1 VSKKGRDAKKGGG
14 RRRPKAGS
22 SDSKRTLAT
31 IAMKATSHPTREL
44 ILRELKEGPRSTLE
58 LEAATGEDRY
68 NLYHHLG
75 VLEDARLVTSS
86 VGEGRTK
93 TFELREAKRPE
104 VAFLV
109 LDRSDEEEAEILEK
123 VVDLLERETPDG
135 IPRASD
141 VRRAKMVFYYSWS
154 REG

>member
-1 VSKKGRDAKKGGG
+1 MSKKRRDRK
-14 RRRPKAGS
+14 RRD
-22 SDSKRTLAT
+22 DSKRTLASV
-31 IAMKATSHPTREL
+31 AMKATSHPTREL

-58 LEAATGEDRY
+58 LEDATGEDRY

-93 TFELREAKRPE
+93 TFELLETKRPE

-109 LDRSDEEEAEILEK
+109 LDRRDEEEAEVLDK
-123 VVDLLERETPDG
+123 VVDLLVRETPDG